1 MASLLIIFRA
11 VLSASASG
19 LQKHLLTLGAGSM
32 RVWFGTYALMLLP
45 CGLLS
50 LPGSIRMPAAFWLY
64 GLLGGTLDAIGN
76 VAMVKALRGTDLSI
90 FGPLNGLRA
99 ILALI
104 FGWIFLGESPTRMGG
119 LGVLLTIVGTVL
131 VFRRPGHRQDLSP
144 VNSEM
149 RQILFWRVAGLSF
162 SVAAAAFP
170 KRAALIGPT
179 SLTLTVWTVCALAS
193 VLLAMSLF
201 GQAGDLFRLNGTLIA
216 DRWLWLH
223 AVVFFGLQWLTI
235 RIFQTTLLSYSF
247 AYFQLAM
254 VFQVVLGRVVF
265 KESAFG
271 PRLGGCLIIAAG
283 SALIAWKG

>member
-1 MASLLIIFRA
+1 M
-11 VLSASASG
+11 
-19 LQKHLLTLGAGSM
+19 
-32 RVWFGTYALMLLP
+32 
-45 CGLLS
+45 
-50 LPGSIRMPAAFWLY
+50 
-64 GLLGGTLDAIGN
+64 
-76 VAMVKALRGTDLSI
+76 
-90 FGPLNGLRA
+90 
-99 ILALI
+99 
-104 FGWIFLGESPTRMGG
+104 
-119 LGVLLTIVGTVL
+119 
-131 VFRRPGHRQDLSP
+131 
-144 VNSEM
+144 
-149 RQILFWRVAGLSF
+149 
-162 SVAAAAFP
+162 
-170 KRAALIGPT
+170 IGPT

-201 GQAGDLFRLNGTLIA
+201 GQAGDLFRLNGTLIS